1 MELKAEKGLQINVP
15 RLLEETTSLA
25 RTSVLGN
32 FIEFISYAMSLLS
45 SLETTETGRI
55 PFNSDKRLH

>member
-1 MELKAEKGLQINVP
+1 MELKAEKGLQMNVP
-15 RLLEETTSLA
+15 RLLEETTLA

-32 FIEFISYAMSLLS
+32 FIEFILYAMSLLS

>member
-15 RLLEETTSLA
+15 RLLEETTLA

-32 FIEFISYAMSLLS
+32 FIEFIPYAMSLLS